1 MEECSVF
8 DTFSSVR
15 HFTTFF
21 GVFYYCIYPP
31 IKPIARFRMAKTST
45 IFSCQNCGA
54 QSPKWLGRCPEC
66 NQWNTYI
73 EEQVADDTKPMRN
86 SVAPQD
92 QTRPV
97 RLPQI
102 SFTTSMHN
110 PIGIG
115 ELDRVLGGGLVPGSV
130 TLIGGDP
137 GIGKSTIVLQAL
149 GSITSKRAN
158 QQTSQPVLYIS
169 GEESSPQIK
178 MRSQRLGINHEDI
191 FVITE
196 NCLERLLEEIKKL
209 KPSVVVVD
217 SIQTIYSNNI
227 SSAPGTVS
235 QVRESAGQFLY
246 YSKSSGTATL
256 LVGHVTKD
264 GSIAGP
270 KVLEHMVDTVLYFE
284 GERGHPFRLLRAVKN
299 RFGSTNEI
307 GVFEMTGAG
316 LKEVLNPS
324 ELFLAERPVGTAGS
338 VVVASLEGSRPVLV
352 EVQALVSPSGFAQP
366 RRTAIGVDSGR
377 VALLVAV
384 LEKVVGLQLHNQ
396 DIFLN
401 IAGGLKVNEPA
412 ADLGIVS
419 AVASSFKN
427 KSIDPHTLILGEVGL
442 TGEVRAVSGIEIRL
456 AEASKMGFRHCILPR
471 TNTKIKPPKGMEL
484 MGISTVEECL
494 NLI

>member
-1 MEECSVF
+1 
-8 DTFSSVR
+8 
-15 HFTTFF
+15 
-21 GVFYYCIYPP
+21 
-31 IKPIARFRMAKTST
+31 MAKAST
-45 IFSCQNCGA
+45 VFSCQNCGA

-66 NQWNTYI
+66 GNWNTFI
-73 EEQVADDTKPMRN
+73 EEVAEEEIKPTRSTLAPSTN
-86 SVAPQD
+86 SSP
-92 QTRPV
+92 
-97 RLPQI
+97 LPLPEI
-102 SFTTSMHN
+102 SADASEHRQ
-110 PIGIG
+110 IGIG

-130 TLIGGDP
+130 TLVGGDP

-149 GSITSKRAN
+149 GSITAKNSKKDR
-158 QQTSQPVLYIS
+158 VLYIS
-169 GEESSPQIK
+169 GEESAPQIK
-178 MRSQRLGINHEDI
+178 LRADRLKVNHGDI

-196 NCLERLLEEIKKL
+196 NCLERLLDEIKKL
-209 KPSVVVVD
+209 KPSVVAVD

-227 SSAPGTVS
+227 TSAPGTVS
-235 QVRESAGQFLY
+235 QVRESAGQLLY
-246 YSKSSGTATL
+246 YSKATGTATM

-307 GVFEMTGAG
+307 GVFEMTGTG

-324 ELFLAERPVGTAGS
+324 SLFLAERPEGAAGS

-366 RRTAIGVDSGR
+366 RRTAIGMDSGR

-384 LEKVVGLQLHNQ
+384 LEKVIGLNLHDQ

-401 IAGGLKVNEPA
+401 VVGGIKVNEPA
-412 ADLGIVS
+412 VDLGTIAS
-419 AVASSFKN
+419 IASSFKN
-427 KSIDPHTLILGEVGL
+427 KPVDPHMLVLGEVGL

-456 AEASKMGFRHCILPR
+456 AEAAKMGFKKVILPKSNAK
-471 TNTKIKPPKGMEL
+471 TKPPKGIEMI
-484 MGISTVEECL
+484 GVSSVDECL
-494 NLI
+494 RLT

>member
-1 MEECSVF
+1 MPW
-8 DTFSSVR
+8 
-15 HFTTFF
+15 
-21 GVFYYCIYPP
+21 GLCIIYIYMP
-31 IKPIARFRMAKTST
+31 KPST

-66 NQWNTYI
+66 GQWNTFL
-73 EEQVADDTKPMRN
+73 EETAAEEVKPTRSTM
-86 SVAPQD
+86 APTANFTPTPLPD
-92 QTRPV
+92 ISSDASEHRPV
-97 RLPQI
+97 
-102 SFTTSMHN
+102 
-110 PIGIG
+110 GIG

-137 GIGKSTIVLQAL
+137 GIGKSTIVMQAF
-149 GSITSKRAN
+149 GAIAKGTAPSK
-158 QQTSQPVLYIS
+158 VLYIS
-169 GEESSPQIK
+169 GEESAPQIK
-178 MRSQRLGINHEDI
+178 MRAERLGINHAGI

-209 KPSVVVVD
+209 KPSVIAVD

-227 SSAPGTVS
+227 TSAPGTVS
-235 QVRESAGQFLY
+235 QVRESAGQLLY
-246 YSKSSGTATL
+246 YSKANATATI

-264 GSIAGP
+264 GSLAGP

-324 ELFLAERPVGTAGS
+324 SLFLAERPEGASGS

-352 EVQALVSPSGFAQP
+352 ELQALVSPSGFAQP
-366 RRTAIGVDSGR
+366 RRTAIGLDSGR

-384 LEKVVGLQLHNQ
+384 LEKVVGFNLHDQ

-401 IAGGLKVNEPA
+401 VAGGLKVNEPA
-412 ADLGIVS
+412 VDLGTIS
-419 AVASSFKN
+419 AIASSFKM
-427 KSIDPHTLILGEVGL
+427 KPVDPHTLILGEVGL
-442 TGEVRAVSGIEIRL
+442 TGEVRAVAGIEMRL
-456 AEASKMGFRHCILPR
+456 AEAFKMGFHRCVLPKS
-471 TNTKIKPPKGMEL
+471 NTKTKPPKGMEL
-484 MGISTVEECL
+484 MGVSTVEECL
-494 NLI
+494 LLT